1 MRGFFVTGTDTGVGK
16 TAVAAALLW
25 LLTRRGLR
33 AAPVKLVETG
43 LAPGATGDLELCL
56 ATAGLEPPPAELE
69 LMRPCRFRLA
79 ASPHLAAEQ
88 EDREVD
94 PARLEMAC
102 RELAG
107 RYDRLVVEGAG
118 GLLVPLTRNF
128 LTIDL
133 AARLGLP
140 LVVAARAGLGTINH
154 TLLTLRAARSAG
166 LAVAAVVLNRAQPVE
181 DSPQAHLLERDNRR
195 VIAELGGV
203 TVLGPLPHLLGA
215 GKLPAATR
223 ELADFLE
230 QEPGAEQLLA
240 R

>member
-25 LLTRRGLR
+25 LLTRRGWR
-33 AAPVKLVETG
+33 AAPVKPVETG
-43 LAPGATGDLELCL
+43 LAPGESGDLELCL

-94 PARLEMAC
+94 PSPAGDGLPR
-102 RELAG
+102 AG
-107 RYDRLVVEGAG
+107 RALRPLVVEGAG
-118 GLLVPLTRNF
+118 GLLVPLTRHF

-140 LVVAARAGLGTINH
+140 LVVVARAGLGTINH

-181 DSPQAHLLERDNRR
+181 DRPEARRLERDNRR

-203 TVLGPLPHLLGA
+203 TVLGPLPHLPGA